1 MSKYIL
7 VTGGCGY
14 IGGMTA
20 ISLAEQGFQV
30 VVLDKRIKPLNFHE
44 NIEYVQADLRD
55 IQSLELLN
63 DYEFDA
69 VLHFAAFIEVGVSI
83 EDPISF
89 YQNNVAGTINLL
101 TYMESRKVSNIVFS
115 STAASYGN
123 PPGDL
128 GKKPLSELL
137 MPTPI
142 NPYGSSKVIVEKL
155 LIELQSLGKVN
166 PVIFRYF
173 NASGADMM
181 ARHGEEHDPETH
193 LIPLIFQ
200 AAIGNRESIKIYG
213 TDYPTLDGTCI
224 RDYIHVQD
232 LADAHVI
239 AAKRLMAGETF
250 KEPIFN
256 LGNGFGYSVKEV
268 INSVKKIT
276 GLQFVTETAPRRA
289 GDPAFLVADNTKAT
303 NVFQFTPKYSDL
315 DNIIKSHYD
324 FVLKKHDAKPVE
336 MLEGEGYSFQ
346 EEDLEEFEDVKI
358 DDKNNSK

>member
-30 VVLDKRIKPLNFHE
+30 VVLDKRIKPLNFHD

-55 IQSLELLN
+55 IKSLELLN
-63 DYEFDA
+63 GYDFES
-69 VLHFAAFIEVGVSI
+69 VLHFAAFIEVGISI

-101 TYMESRKVSNIVFS
+101 TYMEKRQVKNIVFS

-128 GKKPLSELL
+128 GKKPLSEAL
-137 MPTPI
+137 MPSPI

-155 LIELQSLGKVN
+155 LLELQSLGKVN

-173 NASGADMM
+173 NASGADMQG
-181 ARHGEEHDPETH
+181 RHGEEHDPETH

-213 TDYPTLDGTCI
+213 IDYPTLDGTCI

-239 AAKRLMAGETF
+239 AAKRLMANESF
-250 KEPIFN
+250 QDPIFN
-256 LGNGFGYSVKEV
+256 LGNGFGFSVKEV
-268 INSVKKIT
+268 INSVKNVT
-276 GLQFVTETAPRRA
+276 GLQFVVETAPRRE
-289 GDPAFLVADNTKAT
+289 GDPAYLVADNTKAT
-303 NVFQFTPKYSDL
+303 NIFQFTPKYSDL
-315 DNIIKSHYD
+315 DNIVKSHYD
-324 FVLKKHDAKPVE
+324 YLLNKEGTKTMEV
-336 MLEGEGYSFQ
+336 LEGSNFTFQ
-346 EEDLEEFEDVKI
+346 DEDIESLEEDK
-358 DDKNNSK
+358 

>member
-30 VVLDKRIKPLNFHE
+30 VVLDKRIKPLNYNE
-44 NIEYVQADLRD
+44 NIVYVQADLRD

-69 VLHFAAFIEVGVSI
+69 VLHFAAFIEVGISI

-128 GKKPLSELL
+128 GKKPLSEAL
-137 MPTPI
+137 MPSPI

-155 LIELQSLGKVN
+155 LLELQSLGKVN

-173 NASGADMM
+173 NASGADMQG
-181 ARHGEEHDPETH
+181 RHGEEHDPETH
-193 LIPLIFQ
+193 LIPLIFH
-200 AAIGNRESIKIYG
+200 AAMGNRESIKIYG

-250 KEPIFN
+250 KDPIFN

-276 GLQFVTETAPRRA
+276 GLQFVTETAPRRV
-289 GDPAFLVADNTKAT
+289 GDPAYLVADNTKVT
-303 NVFQFTPKYSDL
+303 NIFQFTPKYSDL
-315 DNIIKSHYD
+315 DNIVKSHYD
-324 FVLKKHDAKPVE
+324 YVLKKEGTKTMDV
-336 MLEGEGYSFQ
+336 LEASNFTFQ
-346 EEDLEEFEDVKI
+346 DEDIESLEEDK
-358 DDKNNSK
+358 

>member
-20 ISLAEQGFQV
+20 ITLAEQGFQV
-30 VVLDKRIKPLNFHE
+30 VVLDKKIRPLNHDE

-55 IQSLELLN
+55 IKSLELLN
-63 DYEFDA
+63 PYDFDC
-69 VLHFAAFIEVGVSI
+69 VLHFAAFIEVGVSV

-101 TYMESRKVSNIVFS
+101 NYMEIKGVKNIVFS

-123 PPGDL
+123 PDVEISN
-128 GKKPLSELL
+128 KPLKESLIT
-137 MPTPI
+137 MPI

-155 LIELQSLGKVN
+155 LIELQSLGRVN
-166 PVIFRYF
+166 PIIFRYF
-173 NASGADMM
+173 NASGADISS
-181 ARHGEEHDPETH
+181 RHGEEHDPETH
-193 LIPLIFQ
+193 LIPIIFE
-200 AAIGNRESIKIYG
+200 AATGNRESIKIYG

-239 AAKRLMAGETF
+239 AAKKLMAGEYF
-250 KEPIFN
+250 KDPIFN

-268 INSVKKIT
+268 INTVKKVT
-276 GLQFVTETAPRRA
+276 GLHFVVETAPRRA
-289 GDPAFLVADNTKAT
+289 GDPAFLVADISKARELL
-303 NVFQFTPKYSDL
+303 QFNPSHSSL
-315 DNIIKSHYD
+315 DNIVQSHYKYIIKKSHIQAID
-324 FVLKKHDAKPVE
+324 ENQDADVV
-336 MLEGEGYSFQ
+336 SFQ
-346 EEDLEEFEDVKI
+346 EEDLEDFEDVKI
-358 DDKNNSK
+358 ED